1 MKKIRLE
8 VPLGE
13 ELNTTAYKHRRL
25 YLKIEGNQTTA
36 FYDKDCK
43 RPILEEGPKVNF
55 DIEMPDEIGLIA
67 VAASCDGE
75 VSEEIAAAWYALIQI
90 INRFE
95 GLKKALVITKD
106 NIHEVTVSSQRCNN
120 RVNCAKNVY
129 ACVRTSR
136 TARRKKEGTGPAL
149 RGNLSPIL
157 FPSFSVT

>member
-106 NIHEVTVSSQRCNN
+106 NIHEVKVCNERPNVEEWLANREKDWWHNMSWGLVVYVYESKYLGILRWSSDLVQ
-120 RVNCAKNVY
+120 K
-129 ACVRTSR
+129 
-136 TARRKKEGTGPAL
+136 AR
-149 RGNLSPIL
+149 
-157 FPSFSVT
+157 